1 MGLVFPGS
9 RKVVE
14 SHLVDCKMGWQHALL
29 SKVRTTPAVI
39 ISPLI
44 FSGLFPGL
52 VLLMKLTEA
61 LILGCN

>member
-14 SHLVDCKMGWQHALL
+14 SHLVECKMGCQHALL
-29 SKVRTTPAVI
+29 SKVKTTPAVI
-39 ISPLI
+39 ISPVI
-44 FSGLFPGL
+44 FSDLFPRL
-52 VLLMKLTEA
+52 ILMMKLTEA